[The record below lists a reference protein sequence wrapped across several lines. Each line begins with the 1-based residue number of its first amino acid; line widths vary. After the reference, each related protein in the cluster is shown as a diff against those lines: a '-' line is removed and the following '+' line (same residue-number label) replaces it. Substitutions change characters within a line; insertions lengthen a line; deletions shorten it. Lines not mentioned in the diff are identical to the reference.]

1 MELLSK
7 SEIAREKNEN
17 ATHVCCVRLS
27 IYGPQNQKKRHRKS
41 ILWTPINAY

>member
-27 IYGPQNQKKRHRKS
+27 IYGPQNKKKRLSYKKYFMD
-41 ILWTPINAY
+41 TD